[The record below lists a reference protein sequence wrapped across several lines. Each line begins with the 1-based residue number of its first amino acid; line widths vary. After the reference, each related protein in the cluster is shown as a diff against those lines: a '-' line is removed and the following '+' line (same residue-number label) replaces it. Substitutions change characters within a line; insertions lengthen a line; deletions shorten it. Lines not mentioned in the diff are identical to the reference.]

1 MYLRCIYQVVLF
13 FLVALETT
21 EAKMSHEDVEPSVS
35 DMEIV
40 SALEL
45 LKKQVPELCTFVHI
59 AKEMCET
66 GKQPDT
72 RENTIE
78 CMKLVVDILM
88 SRKKEDI
95 RPSVSHLH
103 GWPQVLS
110 LKEEEIELSAMRID
124 KKTATLMTSIRA
136 LEEACKRME
145 VATRLAQHQYNN
157 SLVFL
162 DELVASA
169 GRGEYKAPN
178 DLNELIAEIKAE
190 TEAQVTLSMM
200 RNTVV
205 TPSVSPRRQ
214 ARVVVARTE
223 TNNDSD
229 SVNSLLDSD
238 QSSFGGD
245 DDIQPPL
252 ELAAEELADGIRA
265 FSQFFEN
272 NNTGLIRSSIIDPN
286 TSSSSMSSRPSR
298 PPPPGFSIFGT

>member
-1 MYLRCIYQVVLF
+1 MSDEVEASV
-13 FLVALETT
+13 T
-21 EAKMSHEDVEPSVS
+21 E
-35 DMEIV
+35 MEIIG
-40 SALEL
+40 ALEL
-45 LKKQVPELCTFVHI
+45 LKKQVPELCTFVHM

-95 RPSVSHLH
+95 RPNASQLH

-110 LKEEEIELSAMRID
+110 MKEEEIELSAMRID
-124 KKTATLMTSIRA
+124 KKTATLMTSVRA

-145 VATRLAQHQYNN
+145 AATRLAQHQYNN

-169 GRGEYKAPN
+169 GRGEYKAPD
-178 DLNELIAEIKAE
+178 DLKELVAEIKAE
-190 TEAQVTLSMM
+190 TEAQVTLAMMM
-200 RNTVV
+200 RNAVV

-223 TNNDSD
+223 TTGDTD
-229 SVNSLLDSD
+229 SVNSLSGSE

-245 DDIQPPL
+245 DDEQPPT
-252 ELAAEELADGIRA
+252 ELAEELALGIRA
-265 FSQFFEN
+265 FSQFFES
-272 NNTGLIRSSIIDPN
+272 NNTGLIRPIPESNIA
-286 TSSSSMSSRPSR
+286 SSSSSSRPSR
-298 PPPPGFSIFGT
+298 PPPGFSNFGT

>member
-1 MYLRCIYQVVLF
+1 
-13 FLVALETT
+13 
-21 EAKMSHEDVEPSVS
+21 MSSDDDVTPTVNQ
-35 DMEIV
+35 MEIV
-40 SALEL
+40 GALEL

-78 CMKLVVDILM
+78 CMKLIVDILM

-95 RPSVSHLH
+95 RPSASHLH

-124 KKTATLMTSIRA
+124 KKTATLMTSVRA

-145 VATRLAQHQYNN
+145 VASRLAQHQYNN

-169 GRGEYKAPN
+169 GRGEYKPPD
-178 DLNELIAEIKAE
+178 DLKELINEIKTE
-190 TEAQVTLSMM
+190 TEAQVTLAMM
-200 RNTVV
+200 RNAVV

-214 ARVVVARTE
+214 ARVVVAQTE
-223 TNNDSD
+223 TANDAD
-229 SVNSLLDSD
+229 SINSLLDSD

-245 DDIQPPL
+245 DDTQPPL
-252 ELAAEELADGIRA
+252 ELAGEELAEGIRL

-272 NNTGLIRSSIIDPN
+272 NNTNLIRSIPDQNPN
-286 TSSSSMSSRPSR
+286 TSSSSTSRPSR
-298 PPPPGFSIFGT
+298 PPPGFPNFEN